1 MYVAICKIDERCQ
14 FNAGSRALK
23 ASALGQPRGMEWGGR
38 WEAVQDGGT
47 PTHVW
52 LIHVDVWEK
61 NITMLYSNWPLI
73 KLKKLI

>member
-1 MYVAICKIDERCQ
+1 MTGVSSMHE
-14 FNAGSRALK
+14 AGPSKLM
-23 ASALGQPRGMEWGGR
+23 LWDNPEGWCGEEGGR
-38 WEAVQDGGT
+38 GVQDRG
-47 PTHVW
+47 THVHPW